1 MALCLSHHSPNVQ
14 QSGNML
20 FPVERRM
27 EAGRQEDDFA
37 HAINWW
43 HFDSFFHSVIM
54 KAVKNKKIWTRK
66 KDFHQISKVN
76 FTFTAAANTNV

>member
-27 EAGRQEDDFA
+27 EAGRQEDDSA
-37 HAINWW
+37 HTINWW
-43 HFDSFFHSVIM
+43 RFDSFHSVIM
-54 KAVKNKKIWTRK
+54 KALNNKMILI
-66 KDFHQISKVN
+66 DLD
-76 FTFTAAANTNV
+76 